1 MNIKMLALTK
11 WRVELYDM
19 YFKRRNLKVLT
30 FLEFTEDVFFFP
42 FHILQKSL
50 VLEKMIAKFLE

>member
-19 YFKRRNLKVLT
+19 YFKRLNLKVLT
-30 FLEFTEDVFFFP
+30 FLEFTEDDFF
-42 FHILQKSL
+42 SL
-50 VLEKMIAKFLE
+50 PNCLEIFGTGENDC